1 MTRYQKYQ
9 LQWMIDHDKSLD
21 DLMNSMTEYQYSGC
35 EVPVVETVVDIF
47 SEWEFNSGFNGEI
60 WACHGEWWQCEARTN
75 PPNQPN
81 KENTND

>member
-35 EVPVVETVVDIF
+35 EGPVVDIF
-47 SEWEFNSGFNGEI
+47 SEWKFNSGFNGEI
-60 WACHGEWWQCEARTN
+60 WACHGEWWQCEAKMESS
-75 PPNQPN
+75 NQSN
-81 KENTND
+81 NE